1 MSPTKPRM
9 VAPAAVPKEA
19 VGAQLRVLR
28 KRKGFTLKALSE
40 VSGVP
45 LSTLSKIEL
54 GRAALSYDK
63 FMAVARALGV
73 EMAELLQTGEANEQA
88 VFAGQ
93 LLKTRVLDQEGY
105 SSDNYQHQFLFS
117 EIRGK
122 VMTPLVATVHSRQV
136 HDFSEFI
143 KHPGQEFA
151 YVLSGAVT
159 ILFENGKSISLK
171 RNEAA
176 YFDSTIG
183 HVYLTASRTP
193 ARVLAVCSD
202 R

>member
-1 MSPTKPRM
+1 MSHSTPRM
-9 VAPAAVPKEA
+9 ARPTAVPKEV
-19 VGAQLRVLR
+19 VGAQLRALR
-28 KRKGFTLKALSE
+28 KRKGFTLKHLSE

-54 GRAALSYDK
+54 GQAALSYDK

-73 EMAELLQTGEANEQA
+73 EMSELLQAGEQVQQA
-88 VFAGQ
+88 AFSGQ
-93 LLKTRVLDQEGY
+93 LLKTRVSEQEGY
-105 SSDNYQHQFLFS
+105 SSDNYQLQFLFS
-117 EIRGK
+117 DIRGK
-122 VMTPLVATVHSRQV
+122 VMTPLVATLHSREV
-136 HDFSEFI
+136 HDFTEFI

-159 ILFENGKSISLK
+159 ILFENGDTISLK

>member
-1 MSPTKPRM
+1 MSPTRPRM
-9 VAPAAVPKEA
+9 VAPAAVPKEV
-19 VGAQLRVLR
+19 VGAQLRALR
-28 KRKGFTLKALSE
+28 KRNGFTLKSLSE

-54 GRAALSYDK
+54 GQAALSYDK

-73 EMAELLQTGEANEQA
+73 EMAELLQPGEHGNQA
-88 VFAGQ
+88 AFAGQ
-93 LLKTRVLDQEGY
+93 LLKASLSEQEGY

-117 EIRGK
+117 DIRGK
-122 VMTPLVATVHSRQV
+122 VMTPLVATVNSREV
-136 HDFSEFI
+136 HDFTEFI

-159 ILFENGKSISLK
+159 ILFENGKTISLK